1 MVQYLPFDSFANT
14 SAAGQMTVCHHL
26 SRCHCPQN
34 GPRLLLPT
42 RTPTTIRHVAEVHF
56 VHGEYCPATEGDSE
70 HLISTMADASV
81 SVVLC
86 HYRLELPEVEEEEE
100 VVVVVAVA
108 VCACAAYFN
117 CFQLLEVVRDFV
129 NEMSIHRRGNSV
141 AIEGP
146 C

>member
-1 MVQYLPFDSFANT
+1 MARHLPSDSFAST
-14 SAAGQMTVCHHL
+14 SAAGQMTVCYHP
-26 SRCHCPQN
+26 SRCHCPQS

-42 RTPTTIRHVAEVHF
+42 PTTIRHAVEAHF